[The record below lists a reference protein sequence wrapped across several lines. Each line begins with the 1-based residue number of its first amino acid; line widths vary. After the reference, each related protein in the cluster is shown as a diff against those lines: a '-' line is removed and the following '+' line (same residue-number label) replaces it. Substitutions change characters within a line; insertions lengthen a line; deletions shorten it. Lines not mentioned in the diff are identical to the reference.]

1 MQVESQLPYF
11 VLKFTCP
18 RGSLKIALLKFK
30 LLSHIPQSGKVLA
43 CWAVCS
49 MWHETETRTRSF
61 YGKGGKNCPSL
72 LLPVYHKAY
81 HLLRNYNS
89 SILKQEEALAIQENS
104 LTGAHQKYGWG
115 FDGIVDRGSG
125 LDEFF
130 NHLSSLQCGGR
141 NTRGVADTWVTEYRN
156 STG

>member
-1 MQVESQLPYF
+1 MLSKSSHRWCNWVEKEPCPVCLGSGSRGRMEVESQLPYF

-89 SILKQEEALAIQENS
+89 SILKQEEALAI
-104 LTGAHQKYGWG
+104 
-115 FDGIVDRGSG
+115 
-125 LDEFF
+125 
-130 NHLSSLQCGGR
+130 
-141 NTRGVADTWVTEYRN
+141 
-156 STG
+156 